1 MNILEINP
9 PISTGLILS
18 YRCNISCKYCIY
30 ACSPK
35 WQSSWLKEIDAEIIF
50 KNLSYIF
57 NKLYPYNNYYRNN
70 HISFSYG
77 LHFTGGEPFLN
88 FELLLKLTKLAVEF
102 KIPLPFVETN
112 CFWAK
117 NDEITTARLKELKQ
131 AGMSGILVSVNPFNI
146 EYIPFD
152 RIERV
157 ARIGNQIFYGN
168 SIVYQDFF
176 LNLFKS
182 LKLDKTISFEE
193 FIKKVNFKDLY
204 NYIELLPMGRTPYKL
219 GFLYKKYKASFFFNQ
234 NCRNELTRNWH
245 THIDNYCNYL
255 PGFCAGISL
264 GNFKDFNSIFGGIN
278 LDKKPILKALTEN
291 IENLFKISNDY
302 GYKENPEGYISKCHL
317 CVDIRKH
324 IIEKTDEFSELAP
337 VEFYHMI

>member
-1 MNILEINP
+1 MSILKINP

-30 ACSPK
+30 ASSPK
-35 WQSSWLKEIDAEIIF
+35 WKSNWLKETDAEIIF
-50 KNLSYIF
+50 TNLSYIF
-57 NKLYPYNNYYRNN
+57 NKIYFRNNYRSN

-88 FELLLKLTKLAVEF
+88 FKLLVKLVKLANEF

-117 NDEITTARLKELKQ
+117 NDEVTTARLKELKQ
-131 AGMSGILVSVNPFNI
+131 AGMAGILVSVNPFNI
-146 EYIPFD
+146 EYIPFN
-152 RIERV
+152 RMERV

-168 SIVYQDFF
+168 LFVYQDFF
-176 LNLFKS
+176 LNLFKT

-193 FIKKVNFKDLY
+193 FMKKVNFKDLY
-204 NYIELLPMGRTPYKL
+204 NNIELLPMGRTPYRL
-219 GFLYKKYKASFFFNQ
+219 GFLYKKYKASYFFNQ
-234 NCRNELTRNWH
+234 NCKNEFTRNWH
-245 THIDNYCNYL
+245 THIDNFCNYI

-264 GNFKDFNSIFGGIN
+264 GNFKDFSSIFGGIN
-278 LDKKPILKALTEN
+278 LNKKPILKALTEN
-291 IENLFKISNDY
+291 MENLFKISKDY
-302 GYKENPEGYISKCHL
+302 GYKENSEGYISKCHL

-324 IIEKTDEFSELAP
+324 IVEKTDEFSELAP
-337 VEFYHMI
+337 LEFYHMI